1 MKRVRLMRD
10 SILKRRTRI
19 DEVQV
24 KGPSRELA
32 RLQTCQEKADA
43 QNKAW
48 LENLENID
56 ASVSVNV
63 CTFCGKRFDRRVV
76 LLSHSKVCQQKYK
89 STEAISLTKKAVDEE
104 NGSIDTDSIET
115 NVGYWPSTILDESS
129 NSNSIDT
136 ETCLRQSSTVNKR
149 KRNRTIKA
157 NMRAKLVETDD
168 DNADQEFVEEVEK
181 NDKPADM
188 ELDVFDGGNN
198 ANTTTW
204 NIIDPETKINI
215 CTIKEIKLESVTPL
229 TKSIN
234 GEKGRE
240 KEASSSNCKYCNKN
254 FSNPSNLRRH
264 ITMLHVRQ
272 RKFGCLLCRE
282 FRAFRRTDVIQHIH
296 TVHEFAGKKA
306 SIAEYIS
313 EKEVITSNIQPT
325 QNRRKDKHTAVLKD
339 DEVQVILESDD
350 METSNSV
357 PFPEAVNDSSNIQS
371 IENSSNTENLI
382 KENATSDLHNII
394 KRKGRPKNIVKRRLS
409 QKVERSVSA
418 DTNVTRRPVRNR
430 TMPVKKD
437 FVYDLSNLLK
447 KDAALYSFKE
457 HHPPPGESQE
467 KQHSV
472 VTRSRNVSPSPI
484 NDKQQQKKRRNT
496 IQGNTSVVESE
507 KQNGTEGIKAA
518 SKVCKCDNSGTASVK
533 GAADAMA
540 TLAVNN
546 NRAIFSKP
554 PRLPTERQLSRTIK
568 HKSVRSFDSIA
579 IRNWPILKRP
589 MRAGLKSKANSLNA
603 TVNNFRHVLK
613 RKKNYPSV
621 NRPLVTGNRP
631 GGEEALKLNGSDTTV
646 EDETPGKIIKIS
658 TKIAD
663 KIQMKYAENVHGHLK
678 KNEAEIESIKER
690 DQVPKFAESE
700 PPKRRMTLLERLA
713 ENKTKKMKESMS
725 TMKNILK
732 QDNDSDENSD

>member
-19 DEVQV
+19 DEIQI

-89 STEAISLTKKAVDEE
+89 STEIVSTTKKAIKEE
-104 NGSIDTDSIET
+104 NGSVDTESIET
-115 NVGYWPSTILDESS
+115 NIGCWPSTNLDESS

-136 ETCLRQSSTVNKR
+136 DTYLRQNSTVNKR
-149 KRNRTIKA
+149 KRNRTLKA
-157 NMRAKLVETDD
+157 NIEGKQAETDD
-168 DNADQEFVEEVEK
+168 DNADQKFKEEEK
-181 NDKPADM
+181 EKVDRPTDM
-188 ELDVFDGGNN
+188 ELEVSDGGSN

-204 NIIDPETKINI
+204 NIIDPETKMNI
-215 CTIKEIKLESVTPL
+215 CTIKEIKREEATPL
-229 TKSIN
+229 TDPAN
-234 GEKGRE
+234 GEKGKD
-240 KEASSSNCKYCNKN
+240 KETSSSKCKYCNKN

-272 RKFGCLLCRE
+272 RKFGCLLCTE
-282 FRAFRRTDVIQHIH
+282 YRAFRKTDVIQHIH

-313 EKEVITSNIQPT
+313 EKEDMTSNFQPA

-339 DEVQVILESDD
+339 DEVQVILEPDD
-350 METSNSV
+350 TETSSSV
-357 PFPEAVNDSSNIQS
+357 PFPDAISDSSNIVS
-371 IENSSNTENLI
+371 TENSTNSTLD
-382 KENATSDLHNII
+382 ENASSNQQNSI
-394 KRKGRPKNIVKRRLS
+394 KRKGRPKNIARRRLS
-409 QKVERSVSA
+409 QKIERSVSA
-418 DTNVTRRPVRNR
+418 DTNVARRPVRNR

-457 HHPPPGESQE
+457 HHPAPEELRE
-467 KQHSV
+467 KQHAA
-472 VTRSRNVSPSPI
+472 VTRSRNVSPSPTT
-484 NDKQQQKKRRNT
+484 DKQQHKKRRNT
-496 IQGNTSVVESE
+496 IQGNTSVDESE
-507 KQNGTEGIKAA
+507 KQNGSAEVSTSE
-518 SKVCKCDNSGTASVK
+518 DTRTASIK
-533 GAADAMA
+533 GAADVMA
-540 TLAVNN
+540 TLAVNS

-554 PRLPTERQLSRTIK
+554 PKLPTERTVK
-568 HKSVRSFDSIA
+568 HKSVRLFDSSA

-589 MRAGLKSKANSLNA
+589 MRAGLKAKANSLNA
-603 TVNNFRHVLK
+603 TTHNFRHVLK
-613 RKKNYPSV
+613 RKRNYVSASRKLATKIRH
-621 NRPLVTGNRP
+621 NSD
-631 GGEEALKLNGSDTTV
+631 GEETLKVNGSDNTIDDDV
-646 EDETPGKIIKIS
+646 EKPAKIIKIS

-663 KIQMKYAENVHGHLK
+663 KIQMKYAENIGDKSKQIETEK
-678 KNEAEIESIKER
+678 KLSKET
-690 DQVPKFAESE
+690 DHATNAVDCEL
-700 PPKRRMTLLERLA
+700 PKRRMTLLERLA
-713 ENKTKKMKESMS
+713 ENKTKKLKESMP
-725 TMKNILK
+725 TMQTILK
-732 QDNDSDENSD
+732 QDEDDSDENSD

>member
-63 CTFCGKRFDRRVV
+63 CTFCGKRFERRVV
-76 LLSHSKVCQQKYK
+76 LLSHSKVCQQKFK
-89 STEAISLTKKAVDEE
+89 STDIVPKTKKPIKEE
-104 NGSIDTDSIET
+104 NGSVDTEA
-115 NVGYWPSTILDESS
+115 NVGYWPSSNLDESS

-136 ETCLRQSSTVNKR
+136 ETYLPQNSTVNKR
-149 KRNRTIKA
+149 KRNRTLKA
-157 NMRAKLVETDD
+157 NIEDKQAETDD
-168 DNADQEFVEEVEK
+168 DADQESKEEEK
-181 NDKPADM
+181 EKADRPADM
-188 ELDVFDGGNN
+188 ELDVSDGGNN

-204 NIIDPETKINI
+204 NIIDPDTKMNI
-215 CTIKEIKLESVTPL
+215 CTIKEINREEAL
-229 TKSIN
+229 TKSTN
-234 GEKGRE
+234 SEKGKE
-240 KEASSSNCKYCNKN
+240 KETSSSKCKYCNKN

-282 FRAFRRTDVIQHIH
+282 YRAFRKTDVIQHIH

-313 EKEVITSNIQPT
+313 EKEDIASNFQPA

-339 DEVQVILESDD
+339 DEVQVILEIT
-350 METSNSV
+350 ETSNSV
-357 PFPEAVNDSSNIQS
+357 PFPDAISDSSNILS
-371 IENSSNTENLI
+371 AENSTNSTLE
-382 KENATSDLHNII
+382 ENASSSQHNSI

-409 QKVERSVSA
+409 QIERSVSA
-418 DTNVTRRPVRNR
+418 DTNVARRPVRNR

-457 HHPPPGESQE
+457 HHPTPEESRE
-467 KQHSV
+467 KQHAA
-472 VTRSRNVSPSPI
+472 VTRSRNVSPSPTT
-484 NDKQQQKKRRNT
+484 DKQQHKKRRNT
-496 IQGNTSVVESE
+496 IQGNDDGNKDQGNKDESG
-507 KQNGTEGIKAA
+507 KQNGTVSAEV
-518 SKVCKCDNSGTASVK
+518 SRSEDTETASIK
-533 GAADAMA
+533 GAADVMA
-540 TLAVNN
+540 TSAVNS

-554 PRLPTERQLSRTIK
+554 PKLPAERTVK

-589 MRAGLKSKANSLNA
+589 MRAGLKAKANSLNA
-603 TVNNFRHVLK
+603 TAHNFRHVLK
-613 RKKNYPSV
+613 RKKSYLSASRKLATK
-621 NRPLVTGNRP
+621 NRNTSD
-631 GGEEALKLNGSDTTV
+631 GEETSKLNGSDTTID
-646 EDETPGKIIKIS
+646 EETPAKIIKIS

-663 KIQMKYAENVHGHLK
+663 KIQMKYAENIGDKLRQIETENKIIEETGHATKSVNCELP
-678 KNEAEIESIKER
+678 I
-690 DQVPKFAESE
+690 
-700 PPKRRMTLLERLA
+700 RRMTLLERLA
-713 ENKTKKMKESMS
+713 ENKTKKLKESMP
-725 TMKNILK
+725 TMRNILK

>member
-1 MKRVRLMRD
+1 MKRIRLMRD

-89 STEAISLTKKAVDEE
+89 STENAAITKKTVKEE
-104 NGSIDTDSIET
+104 NGTVDTESIET
-115 NVGYWPSTILDESS
+115 NIACWPSTNLDESS

-136 ETCLRQSSTVNKR
+136 DTYLRQTSTVNKR
-149 KRNRTIKA
+149 KRNRTLKA
-157 NMRAKLVETDD
+157 NIEGTQAETDD
-168 DNADQEFVEEVEK
+168 ENAEQEIKED
-181 NDKPADM
+181 DKKKVDRSADM
-188 ELDVFDGGNN
+188 EAEVSDGGNI

-204 NIIDPETKINI
+204 NIIDPETKMNI
-215 CTIKEIKLESVTPL
+215 CTIKEIKREETTPL
-229 TKSIN
+229 TKSAN
-234 GEKGRE
+234 GDKGKE
-240 KEASSSNCKYCNKN
+240 KETSSSKCKYCNKN

-272 RKFGCLLCRE
+272 RKFGCLLCKE
-282 FRAFRRTDVIQHIH
+282 YRAFRKTDVIQHIH
-296 TVHEFAGKKA
+296 TVHEFAGKKG

-313 EKEVITSNIQPT
+313 EKEEITSTFQPA

-339 DEVQVILESDD
+339 DEVQVILEPDD

-357 PFPEAVNDSSNIQS
+357 PFPDAISDNSNIQS
-371 IENSSNTENLI
+371 TENSTNSTLE
-382 KENATSDLHNII
+382 ENASSSQHNVI
-394 KRKGRPKNIVKRRLS
+394 KRKGRPKSIVKRRLS
-409 QKVERSVSA
+409 QKIERSVSA
-418 DTNVTRRPVRNR
+418 DTNVAARRPVRNR

-457 HHPPPGESQE
+457 HHPAPEEPREKPPAP
-467 KQHSV
+467 V
-472 VTRSRNVSPSPI
+472 IRSRNVSPSPTT
-484 NDKQQQKKRRNT
+484 DKHKKRRNT
-496 IQGNTSVVESE
+496 IQGNTSVDESD
-507 KQNGTEGIKAA
+507 KRN
-518 SKVCKCDNSGTASVK
+518 GTASIDVSSTEDKKTATIK
-533 GAADAMA
+533 GAADVMA
-540 TLAVNN
+540 TLAVNG

-554 PRLPTERQLSRTIK
+554 PKLPTERTLK

-589 MRAGLKSKANSLNA
+589 MRAGLKAKGNTLNA
-603 TVNNFRHVLK
+603 TAHNFRHVLK
-613 RKKNYPSV
+613 RKKNYHSA
-621 NRPLVTGNRP
+621 NRKLATKNRNTSD
-631 GGEEALKLNGSDTTV
+631 GEETLKLNGSETTIDDDD
-646 EDETPGKIIKIS
+646 DETPAKIIKIS

-663 KIQMKYAENVHGHLK
+663 KIQMKYAENIGDKLK
-678 KNEAEIESIKER
+678 KKETENELMKET
-690 DQVPKFAESE
+690 DPATKSDCEL
-700 PPKRRMTLLERLA
+700 PKRRMTLLERLA
-713 ENKTKKMKESMS
+713 ENKTKKLKESMPS
-725 TMKNILK
+725 VQNILK
-732 QDNDSDENSD
+732 QENDSDENSD